1 MLTILNGGITLEHLE
16 QRKKITI
23 MIAIMAAMLFAALNQ
38 TIVGTAL
45 PRIIAE
51 LGGMEYFSWVF
62 TIYMLASSITAIL
75 VGKLSDI
82 YGRKPFILIGIGI
95 FIVGSF
101 LSGLSDTIIQLIIY
115 RGIQGFGGGMIMS
128 TAFTAVGDLFSP
140 RERGRW
146 QGIMSGVFGLA
157 SVFGPTLGGWIVD
170 NADWHWVFWVF
181 LPFGIIAFIL
191 IWMMFPTVERQAKE
205 PVDYFGS
212 LFLTL
217 TIIPL
222 LLAFSWGGTEYDW
235 DSVQILG
242 LFSATILSLI
252 VFIMIERKV
261 KSPVLPLNLFK
272 NGIFTI
278 SNVIGFIL
286 GAGMFGAIM
295 YMPFFIQGVIGTS
308 ATASGLVMMPMT
320 LSMVVASAIG
330 GQFITKT
337 GKYKAFALVGLLVMS
352 FGMVLM
358 SFMDTDTTNSIA
370 VINMIIVGVGL
381 GIAFP
386 IFTLTVQNA
395 VEQKFLGVATAS
407 SQLFRQIGGTIGVAI
422 MGTIMTTR
430 MQDKMESLAKDSG
443 VDMGSMT
450 NTDPALAEGLKELQN
465 PQVLM
470 DPDKLDQIQASLPEQ
485 MQSLF
490 TQLVD
495 MLREALSYSLSG
507 VFLVGALVIGTGF
520 LLTFFLKEIPLRQ
533 SNEADSEK
541 VETKVKPVK
550 SH

>member
-1 MLTILNGGITLEHLE
+1 MEHLE

-82 YGRKPFILIGIGI
+82 YGRKPFILVGIGI

-101 LSGLSDTIIQLIIY
+101 LSGLSNTIIQLIIF

-146 QGIMSGVFGLA
+146 QGIMSAVFGLA

-170 NADWHWVFWVF
+170 NSDWHWVFWVF

-191 IWMMFPTVERQAKE
+191 IWMMFPAVERQAKE

-235 DSVQILG
+235 DSAQILG
-242 LFSATILSLI
+242 LFLATILSLI
-252 VFIMIERKV
+252 VFIIIERKV
-261 KSPVLPLNLFK
+261 KSPVLPLDLFK
-272 NGIFTI
+272 NNIFTV

-320 LSMVVASAIG
+320 LSMVIASAIG

-337 GKYKAFALVGLLVMS
+337 GKYKAFALVGLLVMAS
-352 FGMVLM
+352 GMVSM
-358 SFMDTDTTNSIA
+358 SFMDTSTTNTIA
-370 VINMIIVGVGL
+370 VMNMIIVGVGL

-407 SQLFRQIGGTIGVAI
+407 SQLFRQIGGTVGVAI
-422 MGTIMTTR
+422 MGTIMSTR
-430 MQDKMESLAKDSG
+430 MQDKMESLAKESG

-450 NTDPALAEGLKELQN
+450 NTDPALAGGLKELQN

-485 MQSLF
+485 MQTLF

-495 MLREALSYSLSG
+495 ILREALSYSLSG
-507 VFLVGALVIGTGF
+507 VFLVGGIVIGTGF
-520 LLTFFLKEIPLRQ
+520 VLTFLLKEIPLRQ
-533 SNEADSEK
+533 SNNASSEK
-541 VETKVKPVK
+541 AETKVKPVK